1 MTALSGGS
9 AAGPLSLTAQ
19 SMGVRKARSA

>member
-1 MTALSGGS
+1 MTALSGGC